1 MLKVLGGTICLV
13 SCYLL
18 IVFVSSGQA
27 AHNQFVCDLEVNK
40 VGPKPADT
48 IAEGNVIFILD
59 EDKKELSYKIQ
70 VENIQDVY
78 MAHLHLG
85 PSNKEGIIA
94 TWLYP
99 KDDHDSPN
107 RTIEGKFTGT
117 LAEGI
122 IRQEDLRHGITFE
135 EITESISNGNAYVN
149 VHTKKFVMGSI
160 RGQVYSQEY
169 ASNME
174 QNPTAVGIK

>member
-1 MLKVLGGTICLV
+1 MLRVLGGTICLV
-13 SCYLL
+13 FCYLL
-18 IVFVSSGQA
+18 IIFVPSVQA

-40 VGPKPADT
+40 VGPKPANT
-48 IAEGNVIFILD
+48 KANGNVIFLLD
-59 EDKKELSYKIQ
+59 EEKKELSYKIQ

-78 MAHLHLG
+78 MVHLHMG
-85 PSNKEGIIA
+85 PPNKEGIIA

-107 RTIEGKFTGT
+107 RTIKGKFTGT

-135 EITESISNGNAYVN
+135 KFIEFLSNGNAYVN
-149 VHTKKFVMGSI
+149 VHTEKFVMGSI
-160 RGQVYSQEY
+160 RGQVYSEDF
-169 ASNME
+169 ASRME
-174 QNPTAVGIK
+174 QNPKAAGIK